1 MYNLLAEGSSNGW
14 LSSVLI
20 GVLLLAVVAM
30 FFLSGRKNKAKQ
42 KEYAEQIAA
51 IKPGNKVK
59 TAGGICGI
67 VVEVCDEDDTVIIET
82 GSEVSGRSYV
92 KMAKEMIY
100 QTDAKGPTQIA
111 REQAEAERKAAKEAA
126 KEEKA
131 AAPAEAEVVPA
142 AEQPAEDT
150 PAEEPK
156 AEESKTEE
164 K

>member
-1 MYNLLAEGSSNGW
+1 MYNLLAEGSANGW
-14 LSSVLI
+14 LNYVLI

-59 TAGGICGI
+59 TAGGIF
-67 VVEVCDEDDTVIIET
+67 VEVCDEDDTVIIET

-126 KEEKA
+126 KEEKT